1 MLIVIIMMIRMIM
14 WILTAVI
21 LMIRMIYNVNFDCSH
36 HDDKNDHV
44 NFDCSHP
51 DDKNDHVHILTEII
65 LMVRMMVCFLRSPF
79 FFAV

>member
-1 MLIVIIMMIRMIM
+1 M
-14 WILTAVI
+14 
-21 LMIRMIYNVNFDCSH
+21 NFDCNHDNKNDNVNVDCICNH